1 MFEESKSKM
10 SRAAYKAWQTTW
22 QRNNNFTDEELYDYL
37 GKRYMEQEGAK
48 DRKRVRDTIRLLGGV
63 KDPDFERIPIWAR
76 RKGGRPLDE
85 IASELNQLLPEY
97 QIEDSNDV
105 YELLIESG
113 A

>member
-1 MFEESKSKM
+1 MSK
-10 SRAAYKAWQTTW
+10 AAYKAWQTMWKRTYD
-22 QRNNNFTDEELYDYL
+22 FTDEELYDYS
-37 GKRYMEQEGAK
+37 GKRYMEQERIK
-48 DRKRVRDTIRLLGGV
+48 ESKKVRDTIRLLGGV
-63 KDPDFERIPIWAR
+63 NDTDFERIPIWAK

-85 IASELNQLLPEY
+85 IASELSQLLPEY

>member
-1 MFEESKSKM
+1 MFEKAHSKQSQ
-10 SRAAYKAWQTTW
+10 AAYKAWQTMW
-22 QRNNNFTDEELYDYL
+22 QQAHDFTDEELYDYS
-37 GKRYMEQEGAK
+37 GKRYMEQGRIK
-48 DRKRVRDTIRLLGGV
+48 DRKKVRDTIRLLGGV
-63 KDPDFERIPIWAR
+63 NDPDFERIPIWAR

-97 QIEDSNDV
+97 QIEDSNNV